1 MLMPSIF
8 GENLFDD
15 FFNFPFGYYTTST
28 SDLMKTDIKD
38 ADDHYEI
45 TMNLPG
51 IKKENVKA
59 ELKDGYMTIHVSSN
73 TNNDEKDENGKYI
86 RRERFSGNCSRSFY
100 VGDQIT
106 EEDIKAKF
114 ENGTLTMIVPKKKL
128 SRRWKTKN
136 TLPLKANLTLLS
148 YTPMGRMMRSIFLY
162 EFLLQYRRHQI
173 FKLFFHR
180 ICYPLHFPVIK
191 RLI

>member
-15 FFNFPFGYYTTST
+15 FFNLPFGYYTTST

-100 VGDQIT
+100 VGDQVT

-114 ENGTLTMIVPKKKL
+114 ENGTLTMIVPKKEAQPQVENK
-128 SRRWKTKN
+128 KYI
-136 TLPLKANLTLLS
+136 AIE
-148 YTPMGRMMRSIFLY
+148 G
-162 EFLLQYRRHQI
+162 
-173 FKLFFHR
+173 
-180 ICYPLHFPVIK
+180 
-191 RLI
+191 